1 MEWSAR
7 SDATWLIR
15 RSAEGVAEWWI
26 DADLGTARRALDRL
40 VESGYLAKIKIGEG
54 DRLHYHLR
62 QQPRTQ

>member
-26 DADLGTARRALDRL
+26 DADLGTARRALGRL
-40 VESGYLAKIKIGEG
+40 VKSGYLAKIGED
-54 DRLHYHLR
+54 DRVHYHLR